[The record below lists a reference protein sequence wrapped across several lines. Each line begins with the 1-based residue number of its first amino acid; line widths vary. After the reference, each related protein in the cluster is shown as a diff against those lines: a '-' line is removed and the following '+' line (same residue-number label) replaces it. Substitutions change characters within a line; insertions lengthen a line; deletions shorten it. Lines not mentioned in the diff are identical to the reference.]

1 MMDELKLIIEA
12 IAGLPT
18 VMVWVLLGYLV
29 YKLAVI
35 GSIYGLIR
43 FIAQKGFEAY
53 AKRNQPEADVV
64 LMLDGISFDEH
75 STKSSLMREL
85 RRLQFIGKPGEYNSS
100 VIHENYGVKLLRET
114 IDRMYDEAGRGK

>member
-18 VMVWVLLGYLV
+18 IMVWVLLGYLV

-43 FIAQKGFEAY
+43 FCIEKLHDAYSHRHETKTVELRATIDAMCITADGSNEALIAQIHRLKGKAT
-53 AKRNQPEADVV
+53 
-64 LMLDGISFDEH
+64 GISSNYIH
-75 STKSSLMREL
+75 R
-85 RRLQFIGKPGEYNSS
+85 SS
-100 VIHENYGVKLLRET
+100 VEWLREA
-114 IDRMYDEAGRGK
+114 IDAKELSEVKK